1 MSPADQ
7 ISLASSMTIP
17 QLTTPPMA
25 HHDRPPSESDSIY
38 LDPKSEPLSQPPYNQ
53 DNGELFLLSTCKF
66 VTHVVIIGWHIS
78 KHFMRT
84 FLFIFHR
91 LNEMRG
97 FKTHSR
103 TEPTRIPTFF
113 PFENDDDDDSDGL
126 LIRRDHSDTYR
137 HMCDHCRVAIISLLF
152 GLIHC
157 LGWSLVFPSVAERLV
172 WRVSAVII
180 AALPV
185 LILFLYSLGVFFFIV
200 HFEWLADD
208 SDLEDWRS
216 PKRRRRQQLRD
227 LFSDWIVMP
236 TIIFRR
242 AIWWIFVILIP
253 IYLLAR
259 MALLVEAFLS
269 LRSLPSGAYSVVNW
283 TEYLPHI

>member
-1 MSPADQ
+1 
-7 ISLASSMTIP
+7 
-17 QLTTPPMA
+17 
-25 HHDRPPSESDSIY
+25 
-38 LDPKSEPLSQPPYNQ
+38 
-53 DNGELFLLSTCKF
+53 
-66 VTHVVIIGWHIS
+66 
-78 KHFMRT
+78 
-84 FLFIFHR
+84 
-91 LNEMRG
+91 MRG
-97 FKTHSR
+97 LNPHNR

-113 PFENDDDDDSDGL
+113 PFEDHDDDSD
-126 LIRRDHSDTYR
+126 RRDRYR
-137 HMCDHCRVAIISLLF
+137 DHCRVAIISLLF

-157 LGWSLVFPSVAERLV
+157 LGWSLVFPSGAERLV

-185 LILFLYSLGVFFFIV
+185 LILFLCSFSAFFFIV
-200 HFEWLADD
+200 YFEWLADD
-208 SDLEDWRS
+208 SDLEDWCS

-236 TIIFRR
+236 TIRFRR

-269 LRSLPSGAYSVVNW
+269 LRSLPSGAYLVVNW

>member
-1 MSPADQ
+1 
-7 ISLASSMTIP
+7 
-17 QLTTPPMA
+17 
-25 HHDRPPSESDSIY
+25 
-38 LDPKSEPLSQPPYNQ
+38 
-53 DNGELFLLSTCKF
+53 
-66 VTHVVIIGWHIS
+66 
-78 KHFMRT
+78 MRT

-97 FKTHSR
+97 FKTHNR

-113 PFENDDDDDSDGL
+113 PFENHDDDDSDD
-126 LIRRDHSDTYR
+126 DHSSAY
-137 HMCDHCRVAIISLLF
+137 HHICDHCRVAIISLLF

-157 LGWSLVFPSVAERLV
+157 LGWSLVFPSGAERLV

-180 AALPV
+180 AALPL
-185 LILFLYSLGVFFFIV
+185 LILFSYSFGLFFFIV
-200 HFEWLADD
+200 YFEWLADD

-227 LFSDWIVMP
+227 LFSDWIIMP
-236 TIIFRR
+236 TARFRR

-269 LRSLPSGAYSVVNW
+269 LRSLPSGAYLVVNW
-283 TEYLPHI
+283 TDYLPHI

>member
-1 MSPADQ
+1 
-7 ISLASSMTIP
+7 
-17 QLTTPPMA
+17 
-25 HHDRPPSESDSIY
+25 
-38 LDPKSEPLSQPPYNQ
+38 
-53 DNGELFLLSTCKF
+53 
-66 VTHVVIIGWHIS
+66 
-78 KHFMRT
+78 MRI
-84 FLFIFHR
+84 FLFIFNR

-97 FKTHSR
+97 ELKTQSW

-113 PFENDDDDDSDGL
+113 PFEDDPL
-126 LIRRDHSDTYR
+126 ANQAYHI
-137 HMCDHCRVAIISLLF
+137 DHCRVAIISLLF

-157 LGWSLVFPSVAERLV
+157 LGWSLVFPSVAERLI

-185 LILFLYSLGVFFFIV
+185 LILSSYSVILFSRFIYEKWFLIEG
-200 HFEWLADD
+200 
-208 SDLEDWRS
+208 SDLGSSYFS
-216 PKRRRRQQLRD
+216 PEGLRRLNV
-227 LFSDWIVMP
+227 LTLYANWIVKPMNK
-236 TIIFRR
+236 FRR